1 MQNELIAENIGNSG
15 EPSPG
20 GLNSRVEDTIVQLVF
35 GGVLWNK
42 VKKLTLIRPFERGG
56 HVFCPLLTTTITID
70 RMLIVRGLHY
80 QTRPVLGFKPRN
92 S

>member
-35 GGVLWNK
+35 GGILWNK
-42 VKKLTLIRPFERGG
+42 VKIFLTLIHPSLSEKVMYF
-56 HVFCPLLTTTITID
+56 
-70 RMLIVRGLHY
+70 VRY
-80 QTRPVLGFKPRN
+80 
-92 S
+92 